1 VNVQLLIDSV
11 VRQTTVLIA
20 QLATAGGARAP
31 LAHVANQVFLD
42 LAQELDSQGV
52 SRKVCADMF
61 GLALRT
67 YQRKVQRLAESNT
80 DRGRSLWEAVF
91 QYLDVQKIATRNQV
105 MARFNRDDDQLVR
118 GVLHDLTESG
128 LIFSSGTG
136 DGTVYRAATKDDVSY
151 VRGSQQSEAEPAL
164 DTMLW
169 AVIYREGPLTRDEL
183 IRRLPIAGEDLDASL
198 GRLQKAQRVESNEKG
213 AYGCKELVV
222 PYGST
227 TGWEAAVF
235 DHFQSVV
242 RTICCKLRLDQT
254 PKLKD
259 VIGGSTYTFVVWD
272 GHPLDAEVSTGL
284 ARYRE
289 RADDLRA
296 RVDAYNA
303 EHGIPAQYRKVIAY
317 GGQCVIEEELE
328 S

>member
-1 VNVQLLIDSV
+1 VNVQLLIDSI

-42 LAQELDSQGV
+42 LARELDAQGV
-52 SRKVCADMF
+52 SRKVGADMF
-61 GLALRT
+61 GLALRS
-67 YQRKVQRLAESNT
+67 YQRKIQRVTESNT

-91 QYLDVQKIATRNQV
+91 AHLDEKKIATRNEILG
-105 MARFNRDDDQLVR
+105 RFHRDDDQLVR

-128 LIFSSGTG
+128 LIFSSGSG
-136 DGTVYRAATKDDVSY
+136 EGTVYRMATSEDLSH
-151 VRGSQQSEAEPAL
+151 VRASEAA
-164 DTMLW
+164 DAAAAIDGMLW
-169 AVIYREGPLTRDEL
+169 AVIYREGPIERSGLLD
-183 IRRLPIAGEDLDASL
+183 RLPVAESALEAALDRLEKS
-198 GRLQKAQRVESNEKG
+198 GRIERDAEG
-213 AYGCKELVV
+213 AYGCKKLDV
-222 PYGST
+222 PYGSS

-254 PKLKD
+254 PRLKD
-259 VIGGSTYTFVVWD
+259 VVGGSTYTFVVWD
-272 GHPLDAEVSTGL
+272 GHPMDDEAQRGL

-289 RADDLRA
+289 QADELRA
-296 RVDAYNA
+296 RIDAYNA
-303 EHGIPAQYRKVIAY
+303 EHGIPARHRKVVAY
-317 GGQCVIEEELE
+317 SGQCLVEEEPE